1 MYLSVPVSLETRNKM
16 TYFYKPWYGKDT
28 TAGISTLVL

>member
-1 MYLSVPVSLETRNKM
+1 M

-28 TAGISTLVL
+28 TADISTLVF